1 MILREKQLLILLSMH
16 TRMFRGLAVFLSLE
30 CLQGLIHRLQQAL
43 LSHWSF
49 IRSPEI
55 LSKSYRFDD
64 HFYHRLPRYQF
75 MPNPDIASPSEIFVP
90 SVLFPDGFEI
100 EVSDNLQWEEDE
112 LAKNKI
118 LVRAS
123 NGNIGTIKI
132 LPK

>member
-1 MILREKQLLILLSMH
+1 
-16 TRMFRGLAVFLSLE
+16 
-30 CLQGLIHRLQQAL
+30 
-43 LSHWSF
+43 
-49 IRSPEI
+49 
-55 LSKSYRFDD
+55 
-64 HFYHRLPRYQF
+64 
-75 MPNPDIASPSEIFVP
+75 MPNPDIASSSEILVP

-112 LAKNKI
+112 LAKNNI